1 MRPADVHIDD
11 LADPRWTAEA
21 REVLSVLAAMKPA
34 CPLEPEALMAAAVQQ
49 TETDGRRLDD
59 FGDDAFREPLDVL
72 CRSLREEAGLAEH
85 GHAVWYAQTVAQL
98 TQRLRL
104 QDLLNRHPEIHDVP
118 IERPIIIAG
127 LPRTGTTH
135 LHNLLSADPAL
146 RPLPYWEV
154 CEPVPPPGEEG
165 SIDGRVR
172 RVADSL
178 GMVHTMLPYLKRMF
192 DLTPTHSHEEGGL
205 LALTFAS
212 THLEI
217 QAMLP
222 SYRDWYLGTDQT
234 FAYEYLRTALQAA
247 TWQRGGGRWVLKAP
261 QHLEQLGPLMHT
273 FPDATVVVTHRD
285 PVAVTASLTT
295 MLCYALRAT
304 TDPIEPHAVGAYWKH
319 RAAAFMERCLRDRD
333 LVPKEQSIDVL
344 FHEFMADDIAMVER
358 IYEVADQPFTDDTRA
373 SMQAFMARHP
383 RGRHGRVDYRLA
395 DIGLDLEERRKA
407 LAPYAERFGIRE
419 EQVREY

>member
-1 MRPADVHIDD
+1 MRIDD
-11 LADPRWTAEA
+11 LADP
-21 REVLSVLAAMKPA
+21 LFS
-34 CPLEPEALMAAAVQQ
+34 PEAQQMLKVMAELAPTCTLQPDELMALAVRQ
-49 TETDGRRLDD
+49 TEASGRRMDD
-59 FGDDAFREPLDVL
+59 FGDEAFREPLEIL

-85 GHAVWYAQTVAQL
+85 GKVVWHIQL
-98 TQRLRL
+98 VNRLVGRLRL
-104 QDLLNRHPEIHDVP
+104 QDLLNRHPEIHDVR
-118 IERPIIIAG
+118 IERPIVIAG

-146 RPLPYWEV
+146 RPLPYREA

-165 SIDGRVR
+165 TIKPRIR
-172 RVADSL
+172 RAAAAL
-178 GMVHTMLPYLKRMF
+178 EPVHRALPHLKRMF
-192 DLTPTHSHEEGGL
+192 DLTPTAAHEEGGL

-234 FAYEYLRTALQAA
+234 FAYEYLRTALKAV
-247 TWQRGGGRWVLKAP
+247 TWQRPGGRWALKAP
-261 QHLEQLGPLMHT
+261 QHLEQLGPLMRA

-295 MLCYALRAT
+295 MLCYALRMT
-304 TDPIEPHAVGAYWKH
+304 TWPIDPHAVGRYWKD
-319 RAAAFMERCLRDRD
+319 RAATYMERCLRDRD
-333 LVPKEQSIDVL
+333 LAPAEQSIDVL

-358 IYEVADQPFTDDTRA
+358 IYRVARQPFTDQARA
-373 SMQAFMARHP
+373 AMRKYLAEHP

-395 DIGLDLEERRKA
+395 DLGLELAERRAA
-407 LAPYAERFGIRE
+407 LAPYVERFGIQPE
-419 EQVREY
+419 DVRER

>member
-1 MRPADVHIDD
+1 MRPPDVHIDD
-11 LADPRWTAEA
+11 LAEPRFSPEAQQLIDGLTAMA
-21 REVLSVLAAMKPA
+21 PA
-34 CPLEPEALMAAAVQQ
+34 CTLEPEALMEMAVQQ
-49 TETDGRRLDD
+49 TEATGRRMED
-59 FGDDAFREPLDVL
+59 FGDEAFREPLEIL

-85 GHAVWYAQTVAQL
+85 GKVVWHAQLLAQL

-104 QDLLNRHPEIHDVP
+104 QDLLNRHPEIHDVQ

-146 RPLPYWEV
+146 RPLPYWEA

-165 SIDGRVR
+165 TIEPRIQ
-172 RVADSL
+172 RVAASL
-178 GMVHTMLPYLKRMF
+178 HLVHTTLPYLKRMF
-192 DLTPTHSHEEGGL
+192 DLTPTYSHEEGGL

-217 QAMLP
+217 QAMVP

-234 FAYEYLRTALQAA
+234 FAYEYLRTALKAI
-247 TWQRGGGRWVLKAP
+247 TWLRGGGRWVLKAP
-261 QHLEQLGPLMHT
+261 QHLEQLGPLMKV
-273 FPDATVVVTHRD
+273 FPDATVVITHRD

-295 MLCYALRAT
+295 MLCYGLRMT
-304 TDPIEPHAVGAYWKH
+304 TYPIDPHAVGAYW
-319 RAAAFMERCLRDRD
+319 RDRSAIYMERCLRDRD

-358 IYEVADQPFTDDTRA
+358 IYQVAGQPFTEETRA
-373 SMQAFMARHP
+373 AMEAYMAEHP

-395 DIGLDLEERRKA
+395 DIGLELAERRRA
-407 LAPYAERFGIRE
+407 LAPYAERFGTKE
-419 EQVREY
+419 EPVKER

>member
-11 LADPRWTAEA
+11 LAEPRFSAEA
-21 REVLSVLAAMKPA
+21 QELVTVMAAMAPA

-49 TETDGRRLDD
+49 TEATGRRLED
-59 FGDDAFREPLDVL
+59 FGDEAFREPLEIL
-72 CRSLREEAGLAEH
+72 CRSLREEAGLADH
-85 GHAVWYAQTVAQL
+85 GKVVWHVQMVAQL

-104 QDLLNRHPEIHDVP
+104 QDLLTRHPEIHDVQ

-146 RPLPYWEV
+146 RPLPYWEA

-165 SIDGRVR
+165 TIEPRVE
-172 RVADSL
+172 RVAGSL
-178 GMVHTMLPYLKRMF
+178 HMVHTTLPYLKRMF
-192 DLTPTHSHEEGGL
+192 DLTPTYSHEEGGL

-234 FAYEYLRTALQAA
+234 FAYEYLRTALKAV

-261 QHLEQLGPLMHT
+261 QHLEQLGPLT
-273 FPDATVVVTHRD
+273 SVFPDATVVITHRD

-295 MLCYALRAT
+295 MLCYGLRMT
-304 TDPIEPHAVGAYWKH
+304 TAPIDPHAVGAYWRD
-319 RAAAFMERCLRDRD
+319 RAAVYMERCLRDRD

-358 IYEVADQPFTDDTRA
+358 IYEVAGQPFTTETRA
-373 SMQAFMARHP
+373 AMEAYMAEHP

-395 DIGLDLEERRKA
+395 DIGLDLAERRSA
-407 LAPYAERFGIRE
+407 LAPYAERFGTKE
-419 EQVREY
+419 EQVKER